1 LGNCI
6 EVQTTDGKSIL
17 VMSAKA
23 NATLTSDQ
31 RTRIEH
37 HSKIVPLPLKVIED
51 VGGGSARCMIAEIFN
66 PL

>member
-1 LGNCI
+1 
-6 EVQTTDGKSIL
+6 
-17 VMSAKA
+17 MSTKA
-23 NATLTSDQ
+23 NAALTSDQ

-51 VGGGSARCMIAEIFN
+51 AGGGSARCMIAEIFN